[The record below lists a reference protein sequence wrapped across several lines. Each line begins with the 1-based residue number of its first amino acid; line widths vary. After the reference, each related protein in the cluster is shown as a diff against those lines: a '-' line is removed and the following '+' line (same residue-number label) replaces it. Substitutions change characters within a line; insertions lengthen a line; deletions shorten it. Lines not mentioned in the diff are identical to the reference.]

1 MLGQQLHLLL
11 FYLQYPR
18 PVCLVCCILGCNF
31 PSISSIP
38 TYLHVLPP
46 KLGQNLH
53 VAAHITVQFS
63 GPHQPFTWLLTSIWI
78 DFAENSQAWKNGKSN
93 QKTKKESQHPALIPR
108 LKLVKI
114 KRFWRNSTQ
123 QNSKAGTQDQ
133 DPTKQIAFVQCTP
146 SQSFH
151 VCGSC
156 FVPSSYLHGLDTHTK
171 SKKCICCF
179 SIFSTPHLFALFAAS
194 PGFKQSLQLLQLF
207 YL

>member
-1 MLGQQLHLLL
+1 MFAAHVLYLSSYLHGLKQTCWVNNCICC
-11 FYLQYPR
+11 FSYLQYPR

-53 VAAHITVQFS
+53 VAAHITFQFS
-63 GPHQPFTWLLTSIWI
+63 GPHQPFTWLQTSIWI

-133 DPTKQIAFVQCTP
+133 DPTKQMAFVQWARTWWFP
-146 SQSFH
+146 PNLSISLN
-151 VCGSC
+151 
-156 FVPSSYLHGLDTHTK
+156 YL
-171 SKKCICCF
+171 
-179 SIFSTPHLFALFAAS
+179 
-194 PGFKQSLQLLQLF
+194 
-207 YL
+207 